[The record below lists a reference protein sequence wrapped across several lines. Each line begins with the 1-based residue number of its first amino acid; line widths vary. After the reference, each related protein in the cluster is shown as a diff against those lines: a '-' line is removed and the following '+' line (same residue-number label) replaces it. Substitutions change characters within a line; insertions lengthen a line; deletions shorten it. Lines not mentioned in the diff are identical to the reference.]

1 MGRSMRYGSRRAD
14 DGTFELQLTSMIDI
28 FTIMV
33 FFLLKGFAAVALG
46 LVFLDA
52 QIPQPVQAA
61 LEKDRNK
68 KERDVVLTVDILSNR
83 NLDIVVLVNGN
94 QNQRIVVT
102 PKGKDFDFGRFHS
115 EIVGLKL
122 KHPEVFRIDVN
133 PSEQTSYR
141 EIISVM
147 DQVRSRSPKDPKVFI
162 TDEKTKQ
169 KVETNL
175 LFPDV
180 VFGNVMEG

>member
-1 MGRSMRYGSRRAD
+1 MSRALRWGSRRHD

-68 KERDVVLTVDILSNR
+68 KERDVVLRVDIQPNR
-83 NLDIVVLVNGN
+83 ALAIEVTVEGNTNHKVV
-94 QNQRIVVT
+94 IS
-102 PKGKDFDFGRFHS
+102 PKGKDFDLTRFHT
-115 EIVGLKL
+115 EIVGLKI
-122 KHPEVFRIDVN
+122 KHPDVFRIDVN
-133 PSEQTSYR
+133 PSEQISYK

-147 DQVRSRSPKDPKVFI
+147 DQVRTRLNSDPKVFI
-162 TDEKTKQ
+162 QDEATKKQ
-169 KVETNL
+169 VETNL

>member
-1 MGRSMRYGSRRAD
+1 MSRAARWGNRRHD

-52 QIPQPVQAA
+52 QVPQPVQAA
-61 LEKDRNK
+61 LEKDRSK
-68 KERDVVLTVDILSNR
+68 KDRDIVLTVDIQSNR
-83 NLDIVVLVNGN
+83 SLSIEVTVNGA
-94 QNQRIVVT
+94 QNHKVVV
-102 PKGKDFDFGRFHS
+102 PPQGKEFDLAKFHN
-115 EIVGLKL
+115 EIVGLKI

-133 PSEQTSYR
+133 PNEQISYR

-147 DQVRSRSPKDPKVFI
+147 DQVRTRGAKDPKVFI
-162 TDEKTKQ
+162 QDEATKKQ
-169 KVETNL
+169 VETNL

>member
-1 MGRSMRYGSRRAD
+1 MGRSRWGNRRHD

-52 QIPQPVQAA
+52 QVPQPVQAA

-68 KERDVVLTVDILSNR
+68 KDRDVVLTVDINDNR
-83 NLDIVVLVNGN
+83 SLAIEVNVNGSTN
-94 QNQRIVVT
+94 HKVVVAA
-102 PKGKDFDFGRFHS
+102 KGKEFDLGKFHS

-122 KHPEVFRIDVN
+122 KYPEVFRIDVN
-133 PSEQTSYR
+133 PTEKISYK

-147 DQVRSRSPKDPKVFI
+147 DQVRTRVPQDPKVHI
-162 TDEKTKQ
+162 IDEATKKQ
-169 KVETNL
+169 VETNL